1 MKKLIPILLFFLF
14 YAVCIPVPVPAQKVK
29 VEPNVGYDLYLL
41 IGQSNM
47 AGRGNIETQD
57 TIIHPHVFMLN
68 KAGEWVPAKSP
79 LHFDKSVAG
88 TGLGLTFG
96 KIVAKKG
103 KRKVGLV
110 PCAVGGTSISM
121 WMPGA
126 FDKVTKTHPY
136 DDAVRRTKVA
146 LKNGQLK
153 GILWHQGEGDASK
166 EKAARYEQR
175 FDSLMLNLQN
185 DLSVDISSIPIVVG
199 ELGQFYCERNSGGKE
214 INLVLKHIAE
224 THKNRALVSS
234 KGLVHKGD
242 SVHFDTTSQRELGK
256 RYAEKMIKLS
266 KGLKHIT
273 K

>member
-1 MKKLIPILLFFLF
+1 MRKLIPFLLLFAF
-14 YAVCIPVPVPAQKVK
+14 YAVFIPAKAQ
-29 VEPNVGYDLYLL
+29 NVQTDTNVRYDLYLL

-47 AGRGNIETQD
+47 AGRGNIDAQD
-57 TIIHPHVFMLN
+57 TITDNNVFMLN
-68 KAGEWVPAKSP
+68 KDENWVPAKSP

-96 KIVAKKG
+96 KIMAKES
-103 KRKVGLV
+103 KRKVGLI

-126 FDKVTKTHPY
+126 YDKVTKTHPY
-136 DDAVRRTKVA
+136 DDAIRRTKVA
-146 LKNGQLK
+146 MKNGELK

-166 EKAARYEQR
+166 DKAARYEQR

-185 DLSVDISSIPIVVG
+185 DLSVDISSIPVVVG
-199 ELGQFYCERNSGGKE
+199 ELGQFYCERNSGGNE
-214 INLVLKHIAE
+214 INLILKHIAE

-242 SVHFDTTSQRELGK
+242 SVHFDAASQRELGK
-256 RYAEKMIKLS
+256 RYSEKVIKLT
-266 KGLKHIT
+266 KKLK
-273 K
+273 

>member
-1 MKKLIPILLFFLF
+1 MRRKLFLLVSFIIFVFSTQSL
-14 YAVCIPVPVPAQKVK
+14 AQKVK
-29 VEPNVGYDLYLL
+29 IGPNEKYDLYLL

-47 AGRGNIETQD
+47 AGRGNIEAQD
-57 TIIHPHVFMLN
+57 TISDSNVFMLN
-68 KAGEWVPAKSP
+68 KVGEWVPAKSP
-79 LHFDKSVAG
+79 LHFDKSFAG

-96 KIVAKKG
+96 KIMAEKS
-103 KRKVGLV
+103 KRKIGII

-126 FDKVTKTHPY
+126 FDKVTQTHPY
-136 DDAVRRTKVA
+136 DDAIRRTKIA
-146 LKNGQLK
+146 LQHGRLK

-185 DLSVDISSIPIVVG
+185 DLSVDISSIPVVVG

-224 THKNRALVSS
+224 THKNMKLVSS
-234 KGLVHKGD
+234 KGLIHKGD
-242 SVHFDTTSQRELGK
+242 SVHFDAASQRELGK
-256 RYAEKMIKLS
+256 RYAEKVIK
-266 KGLKHIT
+266 IT
-273 K
+273 KKLKPKIK

>member
-1 MKKLIPILLFFLF
+1 MRKLIPFLLFFAF
-14 YAVCIPVPVPAQKVK
+14 YIVLIPVKAQKVN
-29 VEPNVGYDLYLL
+29 VEPNIGYDLYLL

-47 AGRGNIETQD
+47 AGRGNIEAQD
-57 TIIHPHVFMLN
+57 TISDSNVFMLN

-79 LHFDKSVAG
+79 LHFDKSFAG

-96 KIVAKKG
+96 KIMAEKS
-103 KRKVGLV
+103 KRKIGII

-126 FDKVTKTHPY
+126 FDKVTQTHPY
-136 DDAVRRTKVA
+136 NDAIRRTKIA
-146 LKNGQLK
+146 LQHGRLK

-185 DLSVDISSIPIVVG
+185 DLSVDISSIPVVVG

-214 INLVLKHIAE
+214 INLVLKHIAK
-224 THKNRALVSS
+224 THRNSALVSS

-242 SVHFDTTSQRELGK
+242 SVHFDAASQRELGK
-256 RYAEKMIKLS
+256 RYAEKVIK
-266 KGLKHIT
+266 IT
-273 K
+273 KKLK

>member
-1 MKKLIPILLFFLF
+1 MRKLISFLLFIVF
-14 YAVCIPVPVPAQKVK
+14 YAVLIPVLAQKVK
-29 VEPNVGYDLYLL
+29 TNPNVKYDLYLL

-47 AGRGNIETQD
+47 AGRGNIEAQD
-57 TIIHPHVFMLN
+57 TITDPNVFMLN
-68 KAGEWVPAKSP
+68 KAEIWVPAKSP

-96 KIVAKKG
+96 KSMAKES
-103 KRKVGLV
+103 KRKVGLI

-121 WMPGA
+121 WRAGA
-126 FDKVTKTHPY
+126 YDKVTKTHPY
-136 DDAVRRTKVA
+136 DDAIRRTKVA
-146 LKNGQLK
+146 LKNGELK

-185 DLSVDISSIPIVVG
+185 DLSLDISSIPVVVG

-214 INLVLKHIAE
+214 INLILKHIAE
-224 THKNRALVSS
+224 THKNRSLVSS

-242 SVHFDTTSQRELGK
+242 SVHFDAASQRELGK
-256 RYAEKMIKLS
+256 RYAEKVIILTKKL
-266 KGLKHIT
+266 K
-273 K
+273 

>member
-1 MKKLIPILLFFLF
+1 MRKLIAILILLAF
-14 YAVCIPVPVPAQKVK
+14 YAVFIPVQAQKVK
-29 VEPNVGYDLYLL
+29 TDPKVKYDLYLL

-47 AGRGNIETQD
+47 AGRGNIEAQD
-57 TIIHPHVFMLN
+57 TIIDPQVFMLN
-68 KAGEWVPAKSP
+68 RAENWVPAKSP
-79 LHFDKSVAG
+79 LHFDKSFAG

-96 KIVAKKG
+96 KIMAKES
-103 KRKVGLV
+103 KRKVGLI

-126 FDKVTKTHPY
+126 YDKVTKTHPY
-136 DDAVRRTKVA
+136 DDAIIRAKVA
-146 LKNGQLK
+146 LKNGELK

-185 DLSVDISSIPIVVG
+185 DLSVDISAIPVVVG
-199 ELGQFYCERNSGGKE
+199 ELGRFYCERNSGGKE

-224 THKNRALVSS
+224 TNKNRALVSS

-242 SVHFDTTSQRELGK
+242 SVHFDAASQRELGK
-256 RYAEKMIKLS
+256 RYAEKVIKL
-266 KGLKHIT
+266 T
-273 K
+273 KKLN